1 MDGLQFYRKF
11 LEEAMTKSFDEVK
24 QFILDNQIEMIDF
37 KMVDLD
43 GKWRHLTIPSQNFDQ
58 DIMIYGVGFDASSYG
73 FAQVEKSDMIFIPD
87 LSTMI
92 IDPFSKTKT
101 LNLLGDVLVIGK
113 DNTPFD
119 QYPRNIAK
127 HAEAYM
133 IKQGIA
139 DEMIIGPEFE
149 FHVFDQVSFEVKPNH
164 IGFSFDLE
172 DAEWNTSQNSH
183 GYQVDSKS
191 AYHIDQPS
199 DSTYDLRNRMS
210 ELMDLWGVPVKYH
223 HHEVGGS
230 GQLEIE
236 VRLGKMSHM
245 ADATMIA
252 KYVIK
257 NCAKEAGKTAT
268 FMPKPI
274 YKEAGNG
281 MHVHMLLKKNNKS
294 LFYDETG
301 YAHLSQTAHYFMG
314 GILKHIASLCAL
326 TNPSTNSYKRLVP
339 GFEAPVTI
347 GYATANRSA
356 IIRIPSYAK
365 SPESKRFELRN
376 PDATCNPYLAYSAI
390 LMAGLDG
397 IENKIDPKDHHW
409 GPYDFNLYNL
419 SLEEQKKIESV
430 PSTLDQALDALEKD
444 HLYLI
449 KDGVFPLALIKAW
462 IVKKRAEAKE
472 ISQIPHPAEYKKYY
486 NS

>member
-1 MDGLQFYRKF
+1 MIRTFK
-11 LEEAMTKSFDEVK
+11 EVQVLLK
-24 QFILDNQIEMIDF
+24 ENQIEMVDF

-43 GKWRHLTIPSQNFDQ
+43 GKWRHLTIPAQNFTE

-73 FAQVEKSDMIFIPD
+73 FAVVEKSDMIFIPD
-87 LSTMI
+87 LSSLV
-92 IDPFSKTKT
+92 IDPFSKIKT
-101 LNLLGDVLVIGK
+101 VNMLGDVFVIGK
-113 DNTPFD
+113 ENKPFD

-127 HAEAYM
+127 NAELYM
-133 IKQGIA
+133 KERGYA

-149 FHVFDQVSFEVKPNH
+149 FHIFDHVSFEVKPNH
-164 IGFSFDLE
+164 IGFSFDVA
-172 DAEWNTSQNSH
+172 DAEWNTGKDDTSNN
-183 GYQVDSKS
+183 GYQVDAKS

-199 DSTYDLRNRMS
+199 DSAYELRNRMS
-210 ELMDLWGVPVKYH
+210 LLLEEWGVPVKYH

-230 GQLEIE
+230 GQQEIE
-236 VRLGKMSHM
+236 VKLGQMSHM

-252 KYVIK
+252 KYIIK
-257 NCAKEAGKTAT
+257 NCASEAGKTAT

-281 MHVHMLLKKNNKS
+281 MHIHMLLKKNNKS

-301 YAHLSQTAHYFMG
+301 YAHLSQLAHYFMG

-365 SPESKRFELRN
+365 SPDTKRFELRN
-376 PDATCNPYLAYSAI
+376 PDATCNPYLAYSAV

-397 IENKIDPKDHHW
+397 IENEIDPKDYHW

-419 SLEEQKKIESV
+419 TPEEQMKIESV
-430 PSTLDQALDALEKD
+430 PASLSEALTALEND
-444 HLYLI
+444 HDYLT
-449 KDGVFPLALIKAW
+449 KGGVFPEALLKAW

-472 ISQIPHPAEYKKYY
+472 INQMPHPAEYKKYY